1 MKAEYINPFLV
12 AVAGVLQ
19 ELIPDLEIER
29 LPLQKLSTPMLTK
42 GCASLIGVT
51 GEVEGR
57 VVFEMEINVAVKLAS
72 GMIGEELTE
81 FDTMVSSSINE
92 IANMIC
98 GRAISILN
106 DSGKKLDISAPTIFV
121 GQEMTLYDSSIVGEA
136 LVIPLKSNFGEL
148 FINVALT
155 D

>member
-1 MKAEYINPFLV
+1 MFAKAHRNPNTMKNILPGIYLIKYPQIF
-12 AVAGVLQ
+12 Q
-19 ELIPDLEIER
+19 EPSFSIE
-29 LPLQKLSTPMLTK
+29 
-42 GCASLIGVT
+42 
-51 GEVEGR
+51 
-57 VVFEMEINVAVKLAS
+57 AVKSLFFARRVA
-72 GMIGEELTE
+72 L
-81 FDTMVSSSINE
+81 FSSINE